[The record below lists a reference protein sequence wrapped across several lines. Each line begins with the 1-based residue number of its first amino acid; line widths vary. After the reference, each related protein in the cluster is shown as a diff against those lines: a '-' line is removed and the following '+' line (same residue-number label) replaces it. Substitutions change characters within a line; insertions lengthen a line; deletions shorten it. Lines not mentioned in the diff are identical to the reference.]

1 MTGSEHVPPPPWWKF
16 WRKPPEIV
24 LAIATVVLAVA
35 TIILAAIAGIQA
47 YILATT
53 DTSTR
58 KAADA
63 AAKSAATLE
72 TVLQTARENFRAEQR
87 PVVWLSNEKGAPEFV
102 IDKTGDNTGQILW
115 TWHFTNY
122 GKTPALH
129 ISFRDFMNIENTVEE
144 SYGAMGAFIGAP
156 VPTNKDNFATVV
168 SRPGISVDQFKR
180 LMATDGAIG
189 VSGEV
194 TYYDAL
200 KNTTLRFGFKHNA
213 VGGGSPYCKEG
224 NEIK

>member
-24 LAIATVVLAVA
+24 LAIATVVLAVS

-63 AAKSAATLE
+63 AVKSATTLE
-72 TVLQTARENFRAEQR
+72 TALQTARENFRGEQR
-87 PVVWLSNEKGAPEFV
+87 PVIWLSNQKGAPEFV
-102 IDKTGDNTGQILW
+102 INKTGDNTGQILW

-129 ISFRDFMNIENTVEE
+129 ITFRQFMNIENTVEE
-144 SYGAMGAFIGAP
+144 S
-156 VPTNKDNFATVV
+156 
-168 SRPGISVDQFKR
+168 S
-180 LMATDGAIG
+180 
-189 VSGEV
+189 
-194 TYYDAL
+194 
-200 KNTTLRFGFKHNA
+200 TLRAG
-213 VGGGSPYCKEG
+213 
-224 NEIK
+224 